1 MKIGEF
7 VGEEV
12 LNKEFTRNENAISV
26 GNSLLLKWMK
36 DDWKKVKDIL
46 ILLVGNR
53 KDFLNLE

>member
-1 MKIGEF
+1 M
-7 VGEEV
+7 GEEV